1 MKCIGS
7 NIKKLIG
14 SIITDKATENVKIMT
29 YIFIVIVLSRIKK
42 GLRLHIIQK
51 IKNVQNETNIYC
63 LSIYWAVFHIIL
75 CNVNKFS

>member
-51 IKNVQNETNIYC
+51 IKNMQNETKITKFIFC
-63 LSIYWAVFHIIL
+63 LLTGPYFTLYFVM
-75 CNVNKFS
+75 

>member
-7 NIKKLIG
+7 NIIKLIG

-51 IKNVQNETNIYC
+51 IKNGQN
-63 LSIYWAVFHIIL
+63 
-75 CNVNKFS
+75 

>member
-29 YIFIVIVLSRIKK
+29 HCDCHCDCFISDKK
-42 GLRLHIIQK
+42 GIK
-51 IKNVQNETNIYC
+51 IAYNTKD
-63 LSIYWAVFHIIL
+63 
-75 CNVNKFS
+75 

>member
-29 YIFIVIVLSRIKK
+29 YIFIVIVLSDKK
-42 GLRLHIIQK
+42 G
-51 IKNVQNETNIYC
+51 IKVAYNT
-63 LSIYWAVFHIIL
+63 
-75 CNVNKFS
+75 KD